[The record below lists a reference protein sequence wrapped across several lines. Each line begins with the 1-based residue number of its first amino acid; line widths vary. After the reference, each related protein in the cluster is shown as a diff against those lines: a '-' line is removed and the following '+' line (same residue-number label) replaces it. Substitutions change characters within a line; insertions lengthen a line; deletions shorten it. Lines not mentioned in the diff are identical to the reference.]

1 GGCAGDGRA
10 CLAAAKVD
18 ALACGASCAS
28 APGEDASACRVACR
42 AGMRAA
48 RRACRAD
55 FAACTETCT
64 GSCAACGLALA
75 SCGGRVAGALRTC
88 AAGCARDATCL
99 DGCAGA
105 AASDRSAC
113 RGAFAACQAGCGGA
127 RATVTG
133 GPGSVEVIPPGAVSA
148 IPGQTVYVTFTVVN
162 HGPTAT
168 FHYTPSFVVSGG
180 ASVRSVSRAP
190 SSSGQTLSHN
200 ARKSIKVGVRVDS
213 TAPGGGISIV
223 GVFVFTA
230 PDAFTLRVP
239 GTIAVHGF
247 PSIAATCRTQ
257 LVGNHSVRVTVDVE
271 NQGTEVVKAIRAT
284 REIQQ
289 NSGGAR

>member
-1 GGCAGDGRA
+1 
-10 CLAAAKVD
+10 
-18 ALACGASCAS
+18 
-28 APGEDASACRVACR
+28 
-42 AGMRAA
+42 
-48 RRACRAD
+48 
-55 FAACTETCT
+55 
-64 GSCAACGLALA
+64 
-75 SCGGRVAGALRTC
+75 
-88 AAGCARDATCL
+88 
-99 DGCAGA
+99 
-105 AASDRSAC
+105 
-113 RGAFAACQAGCGGA
+113 
-127 RATVTG
+127 
-133 GPGSVEVIPPGAVSA
+133 VEVIPPDAVSA

-180 ASVRSVSRAP
+180 ASVRSVSGAP

-257 LVGNHSVRVTVDVE
+257 LIGNHSVRVTVDVE

-289 NSGGAR
+289 NSGGARFTVTSGRSPSVVFRLDPGRHTQITFGGGWNKRGVLRIFEGATGTTKLNRPIASDLVECFPPLVGR